1 MPVLGEY
8 RMIQHSA
15 IQTEPEEPPVAQIE
29 VDLIAQSPLR
39 SDPQAVT
46 RSRASG
52 SQLGIDRRSANAAVE
67 WRQVLPDLLK
77 VDKPIDRPEK
87 VIRGICL
94 SSENS

>member
-46 RSRASG
+46 DQEHPDHSSG
-52 SQLGIDRRSANAAVE
+52 SIEGR
-67 WRQVLPDLLK
+67 PMLL
-77 VDKPIDRPEK
+77 
-87 VIRGICL
+87 
-94 SSENS
+94 